1 MTKREELDLFLK
13 NADELIDSKYI
24 VADIKIAH
32 LLKVIAT
39 SETLLALFKNCL
51 SDFDY
56 YEAKKKYLVRSQ
68 FLSADKGEFILPP
81 NSRELLAFVFFV
93 LVEIDNKEIAFG
105 EFINKYFF
113 EDGSFSSGYASFINA
128 MIKPFK
134 NSVKILM
141 ENVIEGKLQ
150 DPVEALT
157 EEENRRAKEK
167 EEQEKA
173 LAKEAEGE
181 KRIYSASVRTVKRI
195 LLDDKKKIK
204 ESKLKV
210 VIKKDIILVIDM
222 LANVIDSN
230 DKDAIEYAYIAYKY
244 VAKRHFILLFNRTRK
259 LSKLIRS
266 ILNAI

>member
-1 MTKREELDLFLK
+1 M
-13 NADELIDSKYI
+13 
-24 VADIKIAH
+24 
-32 LLKVIAT
+32 
-39 SETLLALFKNCL
+39 
-51 SDFDY
+51 
-56 YEAKKKYLVRSQ
+56 
-68 FLSADKGEFILPP
+68 PP

-204 ESKLKV
+204 DSKLKV
-210 VIKKDIILVIDM
+210 V
-222 LANVIDSN
+222 
-230 DKDAIEYAYIAYKY
+230 Y
-244 VAKRHFILLFNRTRK
+244 FN
-259 LSKLIRS
+259 
-266 ILNAI
+266 